1 MERQYHI
8 EADSASPVPK
18 NLWSVEPARRGDR
31 RLDHWLRPR
40 SPFTL
45 LHRETALM

>member
-18 NLWSVEPARRGDR
+18 NLWSVEPARRGSQAS
-31 RLDHWLRPR
+31 RPLA
-40 SPFTL
+40 PTAVAIYL